1 MQGYTVGDFA
11 GLKNYR
17 VVLQNTEFVKTLIN
31 TVKYVLWSLVI
42 GFWPPVLAAILL
54 NEIRFGKSYLKFTM
68 YFPQM
73 APAIAVSMLWYYIF
87 FPNNSGLL
95 NMLLI
100 KLGAQP
106 NIWLQNPKHTIMLI
120 IISNTWRGMGSSMLI
135 YLAALQGVNREL
147 YEVALLDGA
156 GFLKRIVKI
165 TIPQISGVMLVNFV
179 MQIIGVF
186 QIMEQPLAMTGGGPN
201 GASMSLGLLGYR
213 YAFQNYKVG
222 NALAL
227 NVVMF
232 LMLIVLTIFYF
243 AVKNKVEQDA

>member
-1 MQGYTVGDFA
+1 
-11 GLKNYR
+11 
-17 VVLQNTEFVKTLIN
+17 
-31 TVKYVLWSLVI
+31 
-42 GFWPPVLAAILL
+42 
-54 NEIRFGKSYLKFTM
+54 
-68 YFPQM
+68 
-73 APAIAVSMLWYYIF
+73 
-87 FPNNSGLL
+87 
-95 NMLLI
+95 
-100 KLGAQP
+100 
-106 NIWLQNPKHTIMLI
+106 
-120 IISNTWRGMGSSMLI
+120 MLI

-156 GFLKRIVKI
+156 GFFKRIIKI